1 MKRFNRIL
9 SVTLSLLL
17 LLLCL
22 SPCAPTQTAKAASRI
37 TSVIFMI
44 GDGMGINSLR
54 LAEQEGYT
62 LFMEENADLKGWSRT
77 RSNSSDV
84 TDSAAGATA
93 LSCGVRV
100 NNGQL
105 CVYPD
110 DGDRAVSRPRIITEN
125 AMRCGMHVGVVT
137 TDKTCGAT
145 PAAYTVHTS
154 SRNNF
159 EDIGAQQ
166 LSLPFDLIW
175 GANAT
180 LFTASQAQQ
189 HGWTYVKNASQLS
202 ELKPGSRSFAQLT
215 SDCWR
220 LTPSANA
227 PTLAQMT
234 QKALELLQKSSSL
247 GFFLMVEGAHIDK
260 CADDSKNGQVDY
272 PSKRADTAE
281 AVKSFDDAVKTAVEF
296 ARRDGHTLVVVTADH
311 ETGDIY
317 LEEGTREYTFH
328 SASHTG
334 KDVPVFVYGADDLF
348 APGQALDNRDFPNL
362 IAGVLGWKERF
373 PLEDPPGGVPLT
385 PPEPEEE
392 GEKTNLWR
400 NIADFFKRIADF
412 FSGLFRSLLD
422 LLGL

>member
-1 MKRFNRIL
+1 MKRYYRVL

-22 SPCAPTQTAKAASRI
+22 TPFSPAQKAQAASRI

-110 DGDRAVSRPRIITEN
+110 DGERTVSRPRIITEN
-125 AMRCGMHVGVVT
+125 ALRYSMKVGVVT

-154 SRNNF
+154 SRNNY
-159 EDIGAQQ
+159 EDIGLQQ
-166 LSLPFDLIW
+166 LDLPFDLIW
-175 GANAT
+175 GAKAGT
-180 LFTASQAQQ
+180 FTSSDAAAK
-189 HGWTYVKNASQLS
+189 GWTYVKNASQLS
-202 ELKPGSRSFAQLT
+202 ELKPGSRSFAQLA

-234 QKALELLQKSSSL
+234 QKAIDLLNRASVN

-281 AVKSFDDAVKTAVEF
+281 AVAGFDNAVRTAVEF

-317 LEEGTREYTFH
+317 PDGSAGEYTFH

-348 APGQALDNRDFPNL
+348 DPGQALDNRDIPNL
-362 IAGVLGWKERF
+362 LAGVLGWEERF
-373 PLEDPPGGVPLT
+373 PLEDPPGGVTLT
-385 PPEPEEE
+385 PPEPEEDSE
-392 GEKTNLWR
+392 RTNLWR
-400 NIADFFKRIADF
+400 SLSGFFKRVSDF
-412 FSGLFRSLLD
+412 FTRLLRD
-422 LLGL
+422 LLALFGL